1 MAASVAARVDD
12 GDCGGSVLFDTLY
25 RYLCL
30 FGADLGADEED
41 EEEEEEDDDAGDAC
55 EGCVAN
61 SAEWAAVQSWL
72 ATGGGRTRFGR
83 DHAQW
88 SAFHGRNKAVA
99 AAQRRMA
106 ALPGS
111 EALLRGLARF
121 EPRRRWSVARA
132 LRSEVFA
139 SLRCEAQ
146 PDSEAS
152 EDVLHYLHYQ
162 NAAEAL

>member
-1 MAASVAARVDD
+1 
-12 GDCGGSVLFDTLY
+12 
-25 RYLCL
+25 
-30 FGADLGADEED
+30 
-41 EEEEEEDDDAGDAC
+41 
-55 EGCVAN
+55 
-61 SAEWAAVQSWL
+61 
-72 ATGGGRTRFGR
+72 
-83 DHAQW
+83 
-88 SAFHGRNKAVA
+88 
-99 AAQRRMA
+99 MA

-152 EDVLHYLHYQ
+152 EDDVLHYLHYQ

>member
-1 MAASVAARVDD
+1 M
-12 GDCGGSVLFDTLY
+12 CTP
-25 RYLCL
+25 
-30 FGADLGADEED
+30 
-41 EEEEEEDDDAGDAC
+41 
-55 EGCVAN
+55 N
-61 SAEWAAVQSWL
+61 SAAWAAVQGWL

-88 SAFHGRNKAVA
+88 SAFHGRNKAIA

-111 EALLRGLARF
+111 EALLRGLSRF

-146 PDSEAS
+146 PASEAS
-152 EDVLHYLHYQ
+152 DDVLHYLHYQ
-162 NAAEAL
+162 NVGEAL